1 MLLNRGCIY
10 TRIGSTF
17 ALQGADD
24 LMLVPK
30 SAFLHRADSGAFLS
44 RERKTYS
51 RAFLAFAFAVMV
63 LAGCGAPQKD
73 GVLQNVTIASVIPSY
88 SAHPLQQGTKAQL
101 SIDNFYGRVS
111 LADTTIVFTSNG
123 SVAGNAPITAEQPAF
138 GLVEGGT
145 IVLSFTIPQFSST
158 APGQFGIAVSGKTT
172 AGGAIATPSPFL
184 ATIVPPA
191 SVTSIT
197 PATVHAGQQ
206 AVVTIQGEYANF
218 AQGVTIASFGPGIS
232 VGGGT
237 SGAAGPVTVSG
248 DNLATASIS
257 VDPTA
262 ATGQRTVSITTND
275 QIAAASNAMTVAA
288 ALVPPVANAG
298 GPYSG
303 FATQSITF
311 TSAGSSDPNGLAL
324 TYAWDFGDGATS
336 STQSPSH
343 AYSKAGTFAVKLTV
357 SDSGGLATSA
367 TTTATIAA
375 LAAPVPSIG
384 GPYAGQTGQS
394 ISFDASASTD
404 PNKSVLTYA
413 WNFGDGSQG
422 SGSTVKHSYAKA
434 GKYTVTLTL
443 SDGYKQTAAATT
455 TATITNPAQP
465 PLANAGGPYNGF
477 ATQSIAFTSAGSS
490 DPNGLSLSYAWS
502 FGDGATSPV
511 ANPSH
516 AYSKPGTYT
525 VNLAVSDSTGLSGSA
540 TAMAII
546 STLGVPTVSIGG
558 PYSGQTGQSII
569 FNASASTDPNKS
581 PLTYAWSF
589 GDGSESSGATAKHSY
604 AKAGKYAVTLTLTD
618 TYNQT
623 STATTTAT
631 ITNPAQPPVANAGGP
646 YTGFS
651 GSAVAFT
658 GAVSTD
664 PNGLALTY
672 AWEFGDGAQ
681 GSGVS
686 PSHTYLK
693 AGNYTV
699 KLTVSDSTGL
709 SGSANTTATIS
720 TLSAPVANIGGPYTG
735 KTGQSIAFDASA
747 STDPN
752 KSALTFAWN
761 FGDGSQASGA
771 KVTHSYAK
779 AGKYT
784 VTLTLNDTYNQTTT
798 ATTTATI
805 TNPAQQP
812 IANPGGPY
820 LGTTGQPIAFNGSA
834 STDPNGLSLTYA
846 WDFGDGSTGTGVS
859 PSHSY
864 GTAGTYTVKLTVS
877 DSSGLS
883 ASASTNATVT
893 APTKLTANPG
903 GPYTGI
909 VGTAVQFNGS
919 GSSDPKNETLTY
931 AWDFGDGNQGAGVK
945 PSHAYV
951 QPGAYTVTLSVTNT
965 DKATAS
971 ATAKANISL
980 ALAAVLNGPYQG
992 NVNQVISF
1000 DGSASTAPSNDPL
1013 TYVWTFGDGAT
1024 AATSSAT
1031 HAYTK
1036 AGTFNV
1042 KLTVTD
1048 TVSKAMASA
1057 TSNAVITQPISVT
1070 ISSPL
1075 QGSLFDGTTVKVT
1088 GTVNES
1094 GTTVQ
1099 VNGVA
1104 AIVTGSNYAVSN
1116 VPLREG
1122 VNLITATATDAKGNS
1137 GTASTSVTVDMTPPT
1152 VSVFLPKDGST
1163 VTTQQ
1168 IAVTGMVTDIVTGTV
1183 NSNDVTVSINGQSAT
1198 VANRSFQLAGFL
1210 LVPGLNTLSVVARD
1224 KAGNQSTSVVHVT
1237 LSSTAAQQ
1245 HVVILSGDQQSGVI
1259 NTVLPQP
1266 LVAQLVAANGAPIPN
1281 RAITFTVTA
1290 SDGIIKSLPQQG
1302 QTLSL
1307 ITDANGKA
1315 SVLFQLGSRAGLGI
1329 NQVSVTSAGFLGQAV
1344 FSASTTVG
1352 SAAYI
1357 HEFMGNNQRG
1367 LLGQP
1372 LAEAFQTIV
1381 QDAGGNPIANVPV
1394 TFKVT
1399 GGDGT
1404 LGEQTTSTVNTN
1416 ADGRAQ
1422 ASLTLGQQEGI
1433 NNYTVSADFVG
1444 DPNSP
1449 VIFYAS
1455 GFAQGDP
1462 GNTQVSGLVLD
1473 NAGTAVP
1480 NATVSLQNTNL
1491 RTTTDAN
1498 GRFSISAAPLGTVT
1512 LVVDGST
1519 TTLAETLPTLTF
1531 VMQSLPGQNNTLNMP
1546 VYLPL
1551 IDTSNAQTVGGSQP
1565 VTLTMTNLPGVSVT
1579 IAPNSVTFPDGT
1591 HVGQM
1596 SLSQVKSDLVPMPP
1610 PNGIQPD
1617 FAWTLQPAGT
1627 KFSVPAQITIPN
1639 TKGLPPGQ
1647 VQEFYQYD
1655 HDLEQFVSVGTL
1667 RVSPDGSVLTS
1678 DPGFGVTKAG
1688 WSSPGCNPPPP
1699 SCANS
1704 CDDNNECTDDIQAG
1718 PPDCMCLH
1726 ASKPPGTACGG
1737 TSPGPNNCTKPGMC
1751 RGTVCTPS
1759 GPGGANGD
1767 NCDDGKKCTEN
1778 DKCQGGVCAG
1788 TPIPDQPLN
1797 DSKTQ
1802 PVVQFSATV
1811 GSKATVLGNLL
1822 SGTLG
1827 GGAEASFEIKGKV
1840 PSGKISC
1847 CEKDNGNMDAVVT
1860 LPMTG
1865 VGQLVSPAIPIPGAS
1880 VKVPLFNDTFAG
1892 LYGQFKLYLQG
1903 DVTVDHNECNKDS
1916 GFFGW
1921 NLAGGG
1927 FKVIGYEDV
1936 GVQAVLQG
1944 PGSPKAQKILKL
1956 AGYIEVG
1963 LQGAFTPQ
1971 SNGLEYNFSFPA
1983 VTINATAQLFNGPQM
1998 KVQIPYSDPPF
2009 NGAPF
2014 YGPGTIS
2021 LPSN

>member
-1 MLLNRGCIY
+1 MFQNRGCLY
-10 TRIGSTF
+10 LGVCPTF
-17 ALQGADD
+17 SVQGADD
-24 LMLVPK
+24 LMCVPK
-30 SAFLHRADSGAFLS
+30 SAFIHNAHGGAFVS

-51 RAFLAFAFAVMV
+51 RAVLFVVFAAMV
-63 LAGCGAPQKD
+63 LAGCGSPPKD
-73 GVLQNVTIASVIPSY
+73 EVKQDVTIGSVTPVY
-88 SAHPLQQGTKAQL
+88 SGHHLQQGTQAKLTINSFDGQ
-101 SIDNFYGRVS
+101 VS
-111 LADTTIVFTSNG
+111 LSDTNVVFTLNG
-123 SVAGNAPITAEQPAF
+123 SQAGTSPVTAQQPTGAQS
-138 GLVEGGT
+138 GGT
-145 IVLSFTIPQFSST
+145 IALTFTFPHLSPTTPT
-158 APGQFGIAVSGKTT
+158 KFGIVVSGKTT
-172 AGGAIATPSPFL
+172 AGGTIQTPSPVME
-184 ATIVPPA
+184 TIDPPA
-191 SVTSIT
+191 GITSIA

-206 AVVTIQGEYANF
+206 ATITIQAVNANF
-218 AQGVTIASFGPGIS
+218 AQGVTTASFGPGIS

-237 SGAAGPVTVSG
+237 FGAAGPVTVTGGNS
-248 DNLATASIS
+248 ATASIS
-257 VDPTA
+257 VDPAA
-262 ATGQRTVSITTND
+262 ATGARTVSIATDD
-275 QIAAASNAMTVAA
+275 QTAAAINAVAVEA
-288 ALVPPVANAG
+288 ALIPPVANAG

-303 FATQSITF
+303 YATQSIAF
-311 TSAGSSDPNGLAL
+311 TSTGSSDPHGLAL

-336 STQSPSH
+336 PVASPSH
-343 AYSKAGTFAVKLTV
+343 AYSKAGTYTVKLTV
-357 SDSGGLATSA
+357 SDSTGLSGSA
-367 TTTATIAA
+367 TTKATIAT
-375 LAAPVPSIG
+375 LGAPVANIG
-384 GPYAGQTGQS
+384 GPYSGQTGQS
-394 ISFDASASTD
+394 IPFDASASTD
-404 PNKSVLTYA
+404 PNKSVLTFG

-422 SGSTVKHSYAKA
+422 SG
-434 GKYTVTLTL
+434 
-443 SDGYKQTAAATT
+443 
-455 TATITNPAQP
+455 
-465 PLANAGGPYNGF
+465 
-477 ATQSIAFTSAGSS
+477 
-490 DPNGLSLSYAWS
+490 
-502 FGDGATSPV
+502 
-511 ANPSH
+511 
-516 AYSKPGTYT
+516 
-525 VNLAVSDSTGLSGSA
+525 
-540 TAMAII
+540 
-546 STLGVPTVSIGG
+546 
-558 PYSGQTGQSII
+558 
-569 FNASASTDPNKS
+569 
-581 PLTYAWSF
+581 
-589 GDGSESSGATAKHSY
+589 ATAKHSY
-604 AKAGKYAVTLTLTD
+604 DQAGKFIVTLTLTD

-623 STATTTAT
+623 ATATTTAT
-631 ITNPAQPPVANAGGP
+631 ITHPAQSPVANAGGP

-651 GSAVAFT
+651 GSAVAFSG
-658 GAVSTD
+658 GASTD
-664 PNGLALTY
+664 PNNLVPTY
-672 AWEFGDGAQ
+672 AWDFGDGAQ

-686 PSHTYLK
+686 PSHAYSK
-693 AGNYTV
+693 AGTYTV

-709 SGSANTTATIS
+709 SGSANTTANIS

-735 KTGQSIAFDASA
+735 QTGRSITFDAST

-761 FGDGSQASGA
+761 FGDGSQGSGA
-771 KVTHSYAK
+771 TVTHSYAK
-779 AGKYT
+779 TGKYT
-784 VTLTLNDTYNQTTT
+784 VALTLTDTYKQTAT

-805 TNPAQQP
+805 TNPAQP
-812 IANPGGPY
+812 PVANPGGPY
-820 LGTTGQPIAFNGSA
+820 TGTTGRSIAFNGSG

-846 WDFGDGSTGTGVS
+846 WDFGDGSTGTGAS
-859 PSHSY
+859 PGHTY

-883 ASASTNATVT
+883 GSASTKATVT
-893 APTKLTANPG
+893 GPTVLTANPG
-903 GPYTGI
+903 GPYTGV
-909 VGTAVQFNGS
+909 VGKAVQFDGS
-919 GSSDPKNETLTY
+919 ESRDPKNETLTY
-931 AWDFGDGNQGAGVK
+931 AWDFGDGNQGTGVK
-945 PSHAYV
+945 PTHTYV
-951 QPGAYTVTLSVTNT
+951 QPGAFTVTLTVTNT
-965 DKATAS
+965 DTATAS
-971 ATAKANISL
+971 ATATVNISL

-992 NVNQVISF
+992 NVSQVLSF
-1000 DGSASTAPSNDPL
+1000 DGSSSTAPSNDAL
-1013 TYVWTFGDGAT
+1013 TYAWDFGDGAT
-1024 AATSSAT
+1024 ATISPAT

-1036 AGTFNV
+1036 AGTFTV

-1048 TVSKAMASA
+1048 TVSSATASA
-1057 TSNAVITQPISVT
+1057 KSSAVITQPISVT
-1070 ISSPL
+1070 ISSPS
-1075 QGSLFDGTTVKVT
+1075 QGSLFNGTTVNVT

-1094 GTTVQ
+1094 GARVQ

-1104 AIVTGSNYAVSN
+1104 ATVSGSNYTASN
-1116 VPLREG
+1116 IPLREG
-1122 VNLITATATDAKGNS
+1122 VNLITTTATDAKGNS

-1210 LVPGLNTLSVVARD
+1210 LVPGINTLSVVATD
-1224 KAGNQSTSVVHVT
+1224 KAGNQSTSAVHVT

-1245 HVVILSGDQQSGVI
+1245 HVVILSGDQQSGAI

-1266 LVAQLVAANGAPIPN
+1266 LVAQLVAASGAPIPN
-1281 RAITFTVTA
+1281 RAITFTVSA

-1307 ITDANGKA
+1307 VTDANGKA

-1329 NQVSVTSAGFLGQAV
+1329 NQVSVTSVGFLGQTV
-1344 FSASTTVG
+1344 FSASTAVG
-1352 SAAYI
+1352 SPAYI

-1367 LLGQP
+1367 LLGQA

-1381 QDAGGNPIANVPV
+1381 QDSGGNPIANVPV
-1394 TFKVT
+1394 TFTVS

-1404 LGEQTTSTVNTN
+1404 IGGQTTSTVNTN

-1433 NNYTVSADFVG
+1433 NNYTVSADFTG

-1449 VIFYAS
+1449 AIFDAS

-1462 GNTQVSGLVLD
+1462 ANTQVSGLVLD

-1498 GRFSISAAPLGTVT
+1498 GRFSISPAPVGTVT

-1551 IDTSNAQTVGGSQP
+1551 IDTANAQTVGGSQP

-1737 TSPGPNNCTKPGMC
+1737 TSPGPNNCKKPGQC
-1751 RGTVCTPS
+1751 RGTVCVPA

-1767 NCDDGKKCTEN
+1767 SCDDGKKCTEN
-1778 DKCQGGVCAG
+1778 DKCQGGTCAG
-1788 TPIPDQPLN
+1788 TPIPDKPLN

-1802 PVVQFSATV
+1802 PAVQFSVKLDGAT
-1811 GSKATVLGNLL
+1811 KLL
-1822 SGTLG
+1822 QSLLQGPLG
-1827 GGAEASFEIKGKV
+1827 GAVADTASFEIKAKV
-1840 PSGKISC
+1840 PTGKIAC
-1847 CEKDNGNMDAVVT
+1847 CEQDNGNMDAVVS
-1860 LPMTG
+1860 LQMTA
-1865 VGQLVSPAIPIPGAS
+1865 VGQLQSKPILIPGAS
-1880 VKVPLFNDTFAG
+1880 VKVPVFSDTSAG
-1892 LYGQFKLYLQG
+1892 LYGQFKFYLQG
-1903 DVTVDHNECNKDS
+1903 DLTVTHDECKKNN
-1916 GFFGW
+1916 G
-1921 NLAGGG
+1921 AGGWLLG
-1927 FKVIGYEDV
+1927 GSDVKVIGYEDI
-1936 GVQAVLQG
+1936 GIQAVLQG
-1944 PGSPKAQKILKL
+1944 PGIPKAQQILKL
-1956 AGYIEVG
+1956 AGYVEVG
-1963 LQGAFTPQ
+1963 LQGAFTPVD
-1971 SNGLEYNFSFPA
+1971 SGVEYNFSFPP
-1983 VTINATAQLFNGPQM
+1983 VTINATAQLFSGPQM
-1998 KVQIPYSDPPF
+1998 KVQIPFSNPPF
-2009 NGAPF
+2009 NGTPI
-2014 YGPGTIS
+2014 YGPGVIS